1 MLSPLEIDAGCER
14 CAKHGTGYRAHVAM
28 MRFYWKEEP
37 VKEAVKGLGDREMRR
52 KAKAAYEFLKHSED
66 SAYGKFVREHKE
78 FLRENPETERPARRR
93 RLAFLEEPGLECA
106 LWPCLF
112 WRLDQTFSNERATDP
127 RRQRGE
133 TLEEALRPAARLE
146 AGEEE
151 GAGEAE
157 VEGEDGDL
165 VRHSIKRLYGALA
178 LGCLLG
184 YTEHFEILQY
194 VYDLHLWT
202 DLGSKRSLGRG
213 VPMRL
218 MMAGSSFSPLPR
230 VHQGWHGQ
238 GAAGST
244 SAAS

>member
-1 MLSPLEIDAGCER
+1 
-14 CAKHGTGYRAHVAM
+14 
-28 MRFYWKEEP
+28 
-37 VKEAVKGLGDREMRR
+37 
-52 KAKAAYEFLKHSED
+52 
-66 SAYGKFVREHKE
+66 
-78 FLRENPETERPARRR
+78 
-93 RLAFLEEPGLECA
+93 EPGLECA

-157 VEGEDGDL
+157 AEEEDGL

-184 YTEHFEILQY
+184 YTEHFEILQQ
-194 VYDLHLWT
+194 VGFPKFFWT
-202 DLGSKRSLGRG
+202 LAPSEWTLPYHEFIKDGVAKALRDTGARG
-213 VPMRL
+213 V
-218 MMAGSSFSPLPR
+218 
-230 VHQGWHGQ
+230 
-238 GAAGST
+238 ST
-244 SAAS
+244 